1 MVKYFFWVVIIIIV
15 VFGGTFGM
23 HHVINKKI
31 AQTLSE
37 RETRPVISTTTVK
50 QADYQPMLTAVGSV
64 TAIQGIDITSQIN
77 GQIIAIPFT
86 SDTTVS
92 KGQLLVQLDQQ
103 LAQQQYDAGVA
114 TLNYDKA
121 NYERQKTL
129 LKQQAIS
136 QNLVD
141 QAKATYLAQKAQVGI
156 NKVNLDYTS
165 IRAPFAGT
173 IGIRQVNI
181 GQYITPS
188 TPIASLQQMDPI
200 FVEFP
205 MPSADIAK
213 LYKGQTAQVTLSS
226 QANKIF
232 TGKITAIDSV
242 ISEQTRTVNVR
253 AQFDNPKELLTPGQ
267 FANVSVLLDKQEDVL
282 EIPRSAVSYSLYG
295 DQVYVVTTNTSDSG
309 DKQYTV
315 TATMVKLGPID
326 GDNVIIEDGL
336 KVSDVVV
343 NAGQNKL
350 QSGQE
355 VLINNSVSLN

>member
-1 MVKYFFWVVIIIIV
+1 M
-15 VFGGTFGM
+15 
-23 HHVINKKI
+23 
-31 AQTLSE
+31 
-37 RETRPVISTTTVK
+37 
-50 QADYQPMLTAVGSV
+50 
-64 TAIQGIDITSQIN
+64 
-77 GQIIAIPFT
+77 
-86 SDTTVS
+86 
-92 KGQLLVQLDQQ
+92 LVQLDQQ